1 MAESKIASDPKTA
14 ACACGKLTVTVSAPQ
29 QAVHACACLDCQ
41 RGSGSAFSYSAFFP
55 DAAVKVAGYSTRWR
69 RSSESGRWNESSFC
83 PTCGV
88 TVFTRLEVLPGIVC
102 VSVGCFSEPDFPAPA
117 KLYWNS
123 RRHQWLDLPTGIE
136 RIETQ

>member
-1 MAESKIASDPKTA
+1 MVESNIASYPKTA
-14 ACACGKLTVTVSAPQ
+14 ACACGKLTVTVAAPP

-41 RGSGSAFSYSAFFP
+41 RGSGSAFSYSAFFSES
-55 DAAVKVAGYSTRWR
+55 AVKVAGEATRWL
-69 RSSESGRWNESSFC
+69 RSSESGRWTESSFC

-123 RRHQWLDLPTGIE
+123 RRHRWLDLPTGIE

>member
-1 MAESKIASDPKTA
+1 
-14 ACACGKLTVTVSAPQ
+14 
-29 QAVHACACLDCQ
+29 
-41 RGSGSAFSYSAFFP
+41 
-55 DAAVKVAGYSTRWR
+55 
-69 RSSESGRWNESSFC
+69 
-83 PTCGV
+83 V

>member
-1 MAESKIASDPKTA
+1 
-14 ACACGKLTVTVSAPQ
+14 
-29 QAVHACACLDCQ
+29 
-41 RGSGSAFSYSAFFP
+41 
-55 DAAVKVAGYSTRWR
+55 
-69 RSSESGRWNESSFC
+69 
-83 PTCGV
+83 V

-123 RRHQWLDLPTGIE
+123 RRHRWLDLPTGIG

>member
-1 MAESKIASDPKTA
+1 MVESNIASYPKTA
-14 ACACGKLTVTVSAPQ
+14 ACACGKLTVTVTVPPQ
-29 QAVHACACLDCQ
+29 GVHACACRDCQ

-55 DAAVKVAGYSTRWR
+55 DSAVTVAGDSTRWR
-69 RSSESGRWNESSFC
+69 RSSESGRWCESSFC

-123 RRHQWLDLPTGIE
+123 RRHQRLDLPTGIE

>member
-1 MAESKIASDPKTA
+1 MADGKTASYPKTA
-14 ACACGKLTVTVSAPQ
+14 ACACGKLTVTVTAPPQ
-29 QAVHACACLDCQ
+29 TVHACSCLDCQ

-55 DAAVKVAGYSTRWR
+55 DSAVQVAGEATRWR

-102 VSVGCFSEPDFPAPA
+102 VSVGCFNEPDFPAPG

-123 RRHQWLDLPTGIE
+123 RRHHWLDLPTGIE